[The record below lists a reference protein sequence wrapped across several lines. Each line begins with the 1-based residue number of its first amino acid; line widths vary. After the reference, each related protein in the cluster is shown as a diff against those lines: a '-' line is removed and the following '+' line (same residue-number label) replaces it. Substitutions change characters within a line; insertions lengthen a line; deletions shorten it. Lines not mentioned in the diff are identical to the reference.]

1 MLAVSLQLG
10 ARPARCVPATPNGC
24 SAEHGTLTQTYTS
37 GSVMFVSRFGLLTPS
52 LGRAEVHIVTEQ
64 LRCPLG
70 EKGSFPKGTLD
81 TPYLRQSLYQ
91 GLVTRV

>member
-52 LGRAEVHIVTEQ
+52 LGRAEVHIVTDSSSAAHLAKKEAFQ
-64 LRCPLG
+64 RG
-70 EKGSFPKGTLD
+70 RW
-81 TPYLRQSLYQ
+81 TPPIP
-91 GLVTRV
+91 GGK